1 MSHFRNLNYGTNKNG
16 IYENELR
23 LKKIPSQCYRPFES
37 TLKQIIKRVQL
48 SDSMKDKK
56 SRKRNCS
63 RRLQGN
69 IDSTHASVVD
79 ELKNPLVAGLIILDL
94 VEPQC
99 DLFDTRI

>member
-48 SDSMKDKK
+48 SDSMQDKK
-56 SRKRNCS
+56 AENE
-63 RRLQGN
+63 
-69 IDSTHASVVD
+69 IVAVVYK
-79 ELKNPLVAGLIILDL
+79 EI
-94 VEPQC
+94 
-99 DLFDTRI
+99 FDPCKCC